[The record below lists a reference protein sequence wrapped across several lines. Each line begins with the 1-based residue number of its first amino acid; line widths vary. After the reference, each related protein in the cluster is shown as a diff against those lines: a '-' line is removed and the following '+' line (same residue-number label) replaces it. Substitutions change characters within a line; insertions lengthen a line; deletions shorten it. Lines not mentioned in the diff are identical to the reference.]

1 MFILV
6 ELQDNLQVLPKKFK
20 EDKFKLFKR
29 TLNRRY
35 ANKVVHNIGLV
46 ICVQDIIHCS
56 AGNIDSE
63 VGGANFKVRF
73 NLVVFRPVI
82 DEVIEVRVKSQSE
95 DGIVVGTDFFSD
107 IFITKKSMKTPSVF
121 SLEKQQWY
129 WLYDEEN
136 KMYIE
141 KDNTV
146 RVQIIEEKFTD
157 ANKLDENSAPYQL
170 TATIKPDGLGPVHW
184 W

>member
-6 ELQDNLQVLPKKFK
+6 ELQDNLQLLPNMFN

-35 ANKVVHNIGLV
+35 ANKLVHNVGLV
-46 ICVQDIIHCS
+46 ISVQDILQCS
-56 AGNIDSE
+56 SGNIDSE
-63 VGGANFKVRF
+63 VGGANFKIRF
-73 NLVVFRPVI
+73 NVVVFRPMV

-95 DGIVVGTDFFSD
+95 DGIFVGTDFFSD

-136 KMYIE
+136 KMFIE
-141 KDNTV
+141 KDDIV
-146 RVQIIEEKFTD
+146 RVQIIDEKFTD
-157 ANKLDENSAPYQL
+157 SNTTDESSVPYQL
-170 TATIKPDGLGPVHW
+170 TATIKPDGLGPINW